1 MMKGLFDTLI
11 NAFRVPDLRKK
22 LLYTLSILAIYM
34 VGGLIP
40 SPAIDQRIFTDLV
53 QNWGQIGGLMDII
66 SAGNLYNATIFAM
79 GITPY
84 INSSII
90 MQLLTVAIPALERMQ
105 KEGETGRKKIQKI
118 VRFVTIGLALLQ
130 ASVFCY
136 ATRTAMTDALPQ
148 WMSAILIILTFTAGT
163 AFIMWLGER
172 INEKGI
178 GNGISLIIF
187 AGIATRLPSMAG
199 QLFEYAKDVYG
210 RVNTFAID
218 GFARI
223 KNAVLGFLAGGGLF
237 VVISLVSV
245 AIIVFVVYV
254 QNAERRV
261 PVQYS
266 KRVIG
271 RKVYGGQNSYIP
283 LKVNQSGV
291 MPVIFTMSMIALPST
306 IVTMFFQ
313 TSTHPIVEALRN
325 PAGHWW
331 YYAVN
336 FLLIIGFTFFYSAI
350 QFNPIEISNNLQKNG
365 GYIPGVRPG
374 RPTSDFI
381 ARTAGRLNWADAL
394 FLSIV
399 VLVPTI
405 LGKLTNLENVVF
417 AGTSVLILTGVAND
431 LVKQIES
438 QMVTHH
444 YKGFLD

>member
-1 MMKGLFDTLI
+1 MKGLFDTLI

-22 LLYTLSILAIYM
+22 LVFTLFILGIYM

-40 SPAIDQRIFTDLV
+40 SPGINREVFSELV

-66 SAGNLYNATIFAM
+66 SGGGLFTASIFAM

-105 KEGETGRKKIQKI
+105 KEGETGRKKIQRI
-118 VRFVTIGLALLQ
+118 VRFVTVGLALIQ

-136 ATRTAMTDALPQ
+136 ATRSAMTEYLPKALN
-148 WMSAILIILTFTAGT
+148 AVLIILTFTAGT

-187 AGIATRLPSMAG
+187 AGIATRIPQMASK
-199 QLFEYAKDVYG
+199 LLEYAQGVYG
-210 RVNTFAID
+210 QINIYAIES
-218 GFARI
+218 FERI
-223 KNAVLGFLAGGGLF
+223 KNQVLGITAGGGLF
-237 VVISLVSV
+237 IAVTLV
-245 AIIVFVVYV
+245 AILTIVFVVYV

-261 PVQYS
+261 PIQYS

-271 RKVYGGQNSYIP
+271 RKIYGGQNTYIP

-306 IVTMFFQ
+306 IVTMFFS
-313 TSTHPIVEALRN
+313 TSDSPIVQALKD
-325 PAGHWW
+325 PSGQWW
-331 YYAVN
+331 YYVAN

-381 ARTAGRLNWADAL
+381 ARTAKRLNWADAL

-399 VLVPTI
+399 VLVPTLI
-405 LGKLTNLENVVF
+405 SNFTGLPNVWF

>member
-1 MMKGLFDTLI
+1 MIMKGMFDTLT
-11 NAFRVPDLRKK
+11 NAFRVKDLRNK
-22 LLYTLSILAIYM
+22 LLFTLFILAIYM

-40 SPAIDQRIFTDLV
+40 TPGINRALFSTLV
-53 QNWGQIGGLMDII
+53 QGWGQIGSLMDII
-66 SAGNLYNATIFAM
+66 SGGGLFAATIFAM

-105 KEGETGRKKIQKI
+105 KEGEAGKKKIQKI
-118 VRFVTIGLALLQ
+118 VRFVTVGLALLQ

-136 ATRTAMTDALPQ
+136 ATRSAMTSYLPTWLNAL
-148 WMSAILIILTFTAGT
+148 LIISTFTAGT

-178 GNGISLIIF
+178 GNGISLLIF
-187 AGIATRLPSMAG
+187 AGIVTRLPQMATD
-199 QLFEYAKDVYG
+199 LYKYSLDAYG
-210 RVNTFAID
+210 K
-218 GFARI
+218 I
-223 KNAVLGFLAGGGLF
+223 KNDFLGFFAGSGIF
-237 VVISLVSV
+237 IIVSAISLLT
-245 AIIVFVVYV
+245 IVFVVFV

-266 KRVIG
+266 KKVIG
-271 RKVYGGQNSYIP
+271 RKVYGGQNTYVP

-291 MPVIFTMSMIALPST
+291 MPVIFTMSMIALPTT
-306 IVTMFFQ
+306 IITMFF
-313 TSTHPIVEALRN
+313 SSSNNPIVQALRN
-325 PAGHWW
+325 PQGHWW
-331 YYAVN
+331 YYLTN
-336 FLLIIGFTFFYSAI
+336 LLLIIGFTFFYSLI

-365 GYIPGVRPG
+365 GFIPGVRPG

-381 ARTAGRLNWADAL
+381 ARTASRLNWADAL

-399 VLVPTI
+399 VLVPSIIGNIT
-405 LGKLTNLENVVF
+405 GMQNVWF
-417 AGTSVLILTGVAND
+417 AGTSVLIMTGVAND